1 MRPARRLTR
10 LASLLA
16 FLLAAT
22 AGAQAPLAAEPAP
35 GRILWQYDT
44 GG

>member
-10 LASLLA
+10 LVVSLA

-22 AGAQAPLAAEPAP
+22 AGAQAPPAAEPAA